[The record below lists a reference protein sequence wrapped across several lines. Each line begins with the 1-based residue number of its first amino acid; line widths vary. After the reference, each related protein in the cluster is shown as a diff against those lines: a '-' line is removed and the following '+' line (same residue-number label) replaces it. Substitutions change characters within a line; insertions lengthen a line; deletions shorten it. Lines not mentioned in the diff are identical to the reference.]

1 MRLQRVI
8 FIQIIIFLDPIQ
20 FDKFLQKFAIKKL
33 TLMGKLSRSLSAL
46 KTKSAVKK
54 HDILP
59 PHFLFL
65 SYVDVCA
72 VLRF

>member
-20 FDKFLQKFAIKKL
+20 FAKFLQKFAIKKL

-54 HDILP
+54 HDIFP
-59 PHFLFL
+59 PHFLVL
-65 SYVDVCA
+65 SYVDVYA
-72 VLRF
+72 ALRF

>member
-20 FDKFLQKFAIKKL
+20 FTKFLQKFAIKKL

-46 KTKSAVKK
+46 KTKSAVKNMIFF
-54 HDILP
+54 HRT
-59 PHFLFL
+59 F
-65 SYVDVCA
+65 
-72 VLRF
+72 

>member
-8 FIQIIIFLDPIQ
+8 FIQIIIFLDSIQ
-20 FDKFLQKFAIKKL
+20 FAKFLQKFAIKKL

-54 HDILP
+54 RYLFP
-59 PHFLFL
+59 PHFLAL
-65 SYVDVCA
+65 SCFDVYVA
-72 VLRF
+72 LRF

>member
-20 FDKFLQKFAIKKL
+20 FAKFLQKFAIKKL

-54 HDILP
+54 RYLFP
-59 PHFLFL
+59 PHFLAL
-65 SYVDVCA
+65 SYVDVYA
-72 VLRF
+72 ALRF